1 MPPPRFG
8 GGSGLGGRAGLPSPG
23 YFTKPRPV
31 ERLQA
36 DEEPQPALWRT
47 GGRSI
52 RATVRNGVQQRSR
65 AIAIQEVSGRQGSIP
80 GGLLVAGLLPIIC
93 LLLVVVPR

>member
-1 MPPPRFG
+1 MVMMDPSCGTG
-8 GGSGLGGRAGLPSPG
+8 GGATRVAAPPHS
-23 YFTKPRPV
+23 RPF
-31 ERLQA
+31 
-36 DEEPQPALWRT
+36 D
-47 GGRSI
+47 
-52 RATVRNGVQQRSR
+52 RATVRNGVQERSR